1 LIEANIPELARLEA
15 LQAGKAMSF
24 AHMEMQNPVESFR
37 CTYPTLF
44 ISLLTT
50 VHAGWVDKL
59 EGESFMDPNDGF
71 IKVSHPSKLHL
82 IPDHPS

>member
-1 LIEANIPELARLEA
+1 LLLKVADLIEANIPELARLEA

-37 CTYPTLF
+37 CTTPTRPP
-44 ISLLTT
+44 LTI

-71 IKVSHPSKLHL
+71 IKVLP
-82 IPDHPS
+82 PDKD